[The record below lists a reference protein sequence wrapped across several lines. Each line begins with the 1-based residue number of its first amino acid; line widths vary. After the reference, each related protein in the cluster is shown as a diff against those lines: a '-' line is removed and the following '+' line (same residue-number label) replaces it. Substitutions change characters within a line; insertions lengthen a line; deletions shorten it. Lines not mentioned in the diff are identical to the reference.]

1 MEVTFILPLL
11 LLPGVGQIILST
23 TTRYGQLHEE
33 IHRLVSMP
41 EMAAEKH
48 LWARSRRLRDALMGL
63 YLCVCIFALTSLSGV
78 TLEVLGLSSR
88 WPIVALTSL
97 GCLCLLYAAYQLVR
111 ESFLSLESIEGHLKQ
126 YRIANQG
133 ESYDKR

>member
-1 MEVTFILPLL
+1 MIGQHLQRDDSQQWTDAR
-11 LLPGVGQIILST
+11 VGS
-23 TTRYGQLHEE
+23 GE
-33 IHRLVSMP
+33 
-41 EMAAEKH
+41 
-48 LWARSRRLRDALMGL
+48 RDHI
-63 YLCVCIFALTSLSGV
+63 VGV

-88 WPIVALTSL
+88 WTIVALTSL

-126 YRIANQG
+126 YRLANQG